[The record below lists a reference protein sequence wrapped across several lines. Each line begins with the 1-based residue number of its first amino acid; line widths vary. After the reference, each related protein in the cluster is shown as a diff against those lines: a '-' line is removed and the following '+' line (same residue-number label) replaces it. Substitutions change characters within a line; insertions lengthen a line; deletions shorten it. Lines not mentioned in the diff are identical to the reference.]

1 MLSRVTSPGRIGGT
15 TASMQAYDAA
25 PADGD
30 GGGAGLVLLYSPTY
44 AHMPACFPLA
54 SLIAGAAVAGAA
66 PAAAVTQ
73 ITLGREPPADFIIAQ
88 PAVSRQHARLRWDGQ
103 AFVLADL
110 GGRNGT
116 LVNGAFIRE
125 CALRH
130 GDEVRVGDCFLKF
143 VAREAAY
150 YQCYRIDGAVLSRQA
165 PAAPQGIV
173 GGWQLARIGADLERV
188 AKSGISIILRGDSG
202 TGKEVFARYVHAA
215 SGRAGAF
222 SALNCAAIPPQL
234 LESEL
239 FGYRRGA
246 FSGADRDHVGLVR
259 AAHRGTLFL
268 DEVGDMP
275 LEAQAKLLRVLQ
287 TKEVLPL
294 GATAPEQVDVR
305 VVCATHRD
313 LSGMQQDGSF
323 RVDLYARLNEYSAT
337 LPPLR
342 ERKEDVYGLCVEF
355 LRLHKRPDL
364 ALSVPYLTGV
374 LDYDFPYNVRE
385 LEALIKRGIALVQG
399 PALEAAHLSEEI
411 QARMASYGRRADP
424 RDPAGE
430 RVSQLPGQAPFERI
444 SQLPGQAP
452 LERISHVPAVP
463 LPNPPPGRAR
473 DAPLEELPPQSVT
486 AAAALPRAAHFVPP
500 ENELRGLLAVHRG
513 NVAAVGRHYGKER
526 MQVHRWMKKYHI
538 NPDDY
543 R

>member
-1 MLSRVTSPGRIGGT
+1 MLTPVTSPGRVGGT

-25 PADGD
+25 PADSD

-44 AHMPACFPLA
+44 AQMPACFPLA
-54 SLIAGAAVAGAA
+54 PLVAGVAVAGTA
-66 PAAAVTQ
+66 PAAAAVTQ
-73 ITLGREPPADFIIAQ
+73 ITLGREPPAELVIAQ
-88 PAVSRQHARLRWDGQ
+88 PAVSRQHARIRWDGQ
-103 AFVLADL
+103 AFVISDL

-125 CALRH
+125 SALRH
-130 GDEVRVGDCFLKF
+130 GDEIRVGDCFFKF

-173 GGWQLARIGADLERV
+173 GGWQLGRIAADLERV
-188 AKSGISIILRGDSG
+188 ARSGISIILRGESG

-215 SGRAGAF
+215 SGRIGAF
-222 SALNCAAIPPQL
+222 CALNCAAIPPQL

-275 LEAQAKLLRVLQ
+275 IEAQAKLLRVLQ

-313 LSGMQQDGSF
+313 LSGMQAEGSF

-342 ERKEDVYGLCVEF
+342 ERKEDVYALCVEF
-355 LRLHKRPDL
+355 LRFHKRPDL
-364 ALSVPYLTGV
+364 TLSVPYLTGV

-399 PALEAAHLSEEI
+399 PALEAAQLSEEI

-424 RDPAGE
+424 HGGVA
-430 RVSQLPGQAPFERI
+430 ERI
-444 SQLPGQAP
+444 SQLPGYVPVERVSHLPASAP
-452 LERISHVPAVP
+452 RVPV
-463 LPNPPPGRAR
+463 
-473 DAPLEELPPQSVT
+473 EEPSPQSIT
-486 AAAALPRAAHFVPP
+486 AAAVLPRAAHFVPA
-500 ENELRGLLAVHRG
+500 ESELRALLAQHRG

-526 MQVHRWMKKYHI
+526 MQVHRWMKKYNI
-538 NPDDY
+538 NPDEY